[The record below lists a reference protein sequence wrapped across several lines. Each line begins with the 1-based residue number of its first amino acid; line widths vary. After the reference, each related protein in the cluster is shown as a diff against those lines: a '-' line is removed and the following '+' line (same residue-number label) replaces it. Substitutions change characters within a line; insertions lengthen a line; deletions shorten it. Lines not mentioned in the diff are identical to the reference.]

1 MEILIEKYLRKNSAY
16 RNNGVNYDEGNEKW
30 KKTVISD
37 SSFFNLSS
45 QIFFDLKFAIFGFSK
60 IPKYANFTELAVE
73 LRALPQHP
81 HQRWLVENAF
91 RSVYLK
97 VNFINKLIK
106 QQSLNLA
113 QLNPSLFIPFVI
125 IKYLIQHVS

>member
-45 QIFFDLKFAIFGFSK
+45 QILFNLKFAIFGFSK
-60 IPKYANFTELAVE
+60 IPKYTNFTELAVK

-81 HQRWLVENAF
+81 
-91 RSVYLK
+91 Y
-97 VNFINKLIK
+97 
-106 QQSLNLA
+106 QS
-113 QLNPSLFIPFVI
+113 
-125 IKYLIQHVS
+125 Y